1 MALLVTFL
9 DSFDDNIRNIRERIK
24 QNITHIILCLP
35 TYKFN
40 GYSDLDNSRIEYFG
54 NQLIQNL
61 GRQDIVI
68 IFNSYRFLDK
78 LCFINVMA
86 Y

>member
-40 GYSDLDNSRIEYFG
+40 GYSDKSLR
-54 NQLIQNL
+54 
-61 GRQDIVI
+61 
-68 IFNSYRFLDK
+68 
-78 LCFINVMA
+78 
-86 Y
+86 